1 MEQQTTT
8 NGIPIVAWGVI
19 GLAAVL
25 ALAALIA
32 FMYGVDVSDIIR
44 S

>member
-1 MEQQTTT
+1 MEQQT
-8 NGIPIVAWGVI
+8 NSHEMPKVGWGVI
-19 GLAAVL
+19 GLVAVL

-32 FMYGVDVSDIIR
+32 FMYGVDVTDIIR